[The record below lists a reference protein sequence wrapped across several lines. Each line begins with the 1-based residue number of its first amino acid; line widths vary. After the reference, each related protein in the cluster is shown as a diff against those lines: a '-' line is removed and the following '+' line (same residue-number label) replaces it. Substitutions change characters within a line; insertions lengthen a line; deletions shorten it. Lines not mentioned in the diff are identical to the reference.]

1 MAIRL
6 TPYLHFAGDAR
17 AAMGFYRSV
26 VGGKLDVMTFG
37 DVGGGGGEHPDD
49 GVMHAFLRTDAGL
62 GLMASDGHD
71 PDAGGPDKVS
81 CSISGDDVET
91 LTRYVEGLAEGG
103 TVDVPFEEQVGGDTF
118 GQVTDRYGIRWL
130 VNASAPAS

>member
-6 TPYLHFAGDAR
+6 NPYLHFSGDAR
-17 AAMGFYRSV
+17 AAMEFYRSV
-26 VGGKLDVMTFG
+26 LGGELDVMTFG
-37 DVGGGGGEHPDD
+37 DAGGGGGEYPDD

-62 GLMASDGHD
+62 ELMASDGHD

-91 LTRYVEGLAEGG
+91 LTRYFEGLAEGG
-103 TVDVPFEEQVGGDTF
+103 AVDVPFEKQIWGDTF
-118 GQVTDRYGIRWL
+118 GQVTDRFGIRWL
-130 VNASAPAS
+130 VNASTPAP